1 MVMKIHHCAAC
12 ALLGMTS
19 LAAHSQQNTV
29 RIGAA
34 HIMVHAES
42 ADFTSNGP
50 AFLTPQPAGVS
61 IGDASTLLLSY
72 SRALD
77 AHWDV
82 ELALGVP
89 PSQEVRGR
97 GMLAPFGQIAKVK
110 QLAPTAFLNYTFGAS
125 GSKLRPFVGIG
136 VNHTRFYDG
145 ESTDAGMLASGG
157 PTKISLASSTGAAGQ
172 VGLDYHLDPRW
183 SLHASV
189 IKAKVKSQLT
199 ATTGSI
205 ERKTEIDFRP
215 IVATL
220 SLGFSF

>member
-1 MVMKIHHCAAC
+1 MKIHHFAAC

-29 RIGAA
+29 RVGAA
-34 HIMVHAES
+34 RIMVHSES

-61 IGDASTLLLSY
+61 IADASTLLLSY

-77 AHWDV
+77 DHWDV
-82 ELALGVP
+82 ELALGAP
-89 PSQEVRGR
+89 PSQEVLGR
-97 GMLAPFGQIAKVK
+97 GTLAPFGVIAKVK
-110 QLAPTAFLNYTFGAS
+110 QAGPTVFLNYTFGAKD
-125 GSKLRPFVGIG
+125 SKLRAFVGVG
-136 VNHTRFYDG
+136 ANHTRFYDG
-145 ESTDAGMLASGG
+145 KSTDSGMLASGG
-157 PTKISLASSTGAAGQ
+157 PTRIELTNSTGAAGQ
-172 VGLDYHLDPRW
+172 VGLDYHFDPRW

-189 IKAKVKSQLT
+189 VKVKVKSKLT

-205 ERKTEIDFRP
+205 ERKTEIDFKP

-220 SLGFSF
+220 CLGFSF

>member
-1 MVMKIHHCAAC
+1 MKIHHFAAC

-29 RIGAA
+29 RAGVARIT
-34 HIMVHAES
+34 VHDKS

-77 AHWDV
+77 DHWDV
-82 ELALGVP
+82 ELAVGAPRTQDLL
-89 PSQEVRGR
+89 GR
-97 GMLAPFGQIAKVK
+97 GTLAPFGRFAKV
-110 QLAPTAFLNYTFGAS
+110 QQAAPTAFLNYTFGAS
-125 GSKLRPFVGIG
+125 DSKLRPFVGIG
-136 VNHTRFYDG
+136 INHTRFYDG
-145 ESTDAGMLASGG
+145 ESTDSGMLASGG
-157 PTKISLASSTGAAGQ
+157 PTRISLTSSTGAAGQ
-172 VGLDYHLDPRW
+172 VGLDYHFDPRW

-189 IKAKVKSQLT
+189 VKLKVKSRLT

-205 ERKTEIDFRP
+205 ERTTEIDFRP
-215 IVATL
+215 VVAAL
-220 SLGFSF
+220 CLGFSF